1 MELRYVLIADD
12 SKVFR
17 ACEREVFLDHGFE
30 VLEAENGRQ
39 ALDLAVAHQP
49 KLLFLDAL
57 MPHLSGF
64 EVIDKLR
71 EKLPDYHPVIFL
83 TTAVYR
89 SRRWEKEARQQ
100 YGVHEYLEKPLEDED
115 LIAALRRHFPD
126 LAKIRH

>member
-1 MELRYVLIADD
+1 MRPQCVLIADD

-30 VLEAENGRQ
+30 VVEAENGRQ
-39 ALDLAVAHQP
+39 ALDLALLHQP
-49 KLLFLDAL
+49 ALLLLDAL

-71 EKLPDYHPVIFL
+71 AKLPDYHPLIFL

-89 SRRWEKEARQQ
+89 SRRWENEARQQ
-100 YGVHEYLEKPLEDED
+100 YGVHEYLEKPLEDDD
-115 LIAALRRHFPD
+115 LIAALRRHFPS
-126 LAKIRH
+126 LTKVRP